1 MGDFTKKPLKEISGN
16 DDEVITKAKKLGEIG
31 NLDILN
37 RRLEEL
43 PFYKEYLRYYDM
55 TGIDIRLPK
64 FGRHSFDF
72 DLLIKLIV
80 ASHSNTYDFVWS
92 KNHEIRLAIK
102 VSTGMKSTSKC
113 LDELTTRQ
121 IAKMYNIYL
130 VELIELELLLY
141 EDLERSIILQGR
153 KRSLQLF
160 YEKKAKA
167 FKMNLYT
174 IFA

>member
-1 MGDFTKKPLKEISGN
+1 MIDFTKKPLQEISGN
-16 DDEVITKAKKLGEIG
+16 DDEVITKAKKLGEVG
-31 NLDILN
+31 KLDILN
-37 RRLEEL
+37 KRLEEL

-55 TGIDIRLPK
+55 RGIDVRLPK
-64 FGRHSFDF
+64 FVRRSFDF

-80 ASHSNTYDFVWS
+80 ASHSSTYDFVWS
-92 KNHEIRLAIK
+92 KNKEIRLAIT
-102 VSTGMKSTSKC
+102 VCAGTRSTRKY
-113 LDELTTRQ
+113 LDELNARQ

-141 EDLERSIILQGR
+141 EELERNIILQGR
-153 KRSLQLF
+153 KRNLQLF

-167 FKMNLYT
+167 FRMNLYT